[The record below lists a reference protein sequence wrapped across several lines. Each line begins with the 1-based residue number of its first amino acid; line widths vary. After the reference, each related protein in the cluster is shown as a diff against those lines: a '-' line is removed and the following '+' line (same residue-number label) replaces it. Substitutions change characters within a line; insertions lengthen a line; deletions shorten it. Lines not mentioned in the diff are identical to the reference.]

1 MLEGTKVKISCPLH
15 LKEENKLQVSVTYYH
30 AAISPYLLVC
40 SVFHTLMVQSKDPE
54 IVLSPSLVTTTDV
67 TASS

>member
-1 MLEGTKVKISCPLH
+1 MLDGTKVKISCPLH
-15 LKEENKLQVSVTYYH
+15 LKEENKLQVSITYYPE
-30 AAISPYLLVC
+30 AYLLVC